1 MPARIALALGS
12 GGARGYAH
20 IGVIN
25 ELRERGHQ
33 IVSVAGSSMG
43 AIVGGAFAAGQLDG
57 FTDWVL
63 GLSQGAVLRQV
74 DPTLTRAGVIRA
86 ERVLARM
93 AEFVGDRRIED
104 LPIRFT
110 AVAVD
115 LLAGREVWLDEGPL
129 DRAIRASIGI
139 PGVITPAAVN
149 GRLLVDGGVLNP
161 VPVAAIAACHADLVV
176 AVSLQGSRSR
186 HAAAT
191 PTRESADRR
200 PATEWWDHF
209 RANAEEVLSSETIAA
224 FAQRLRSRR
233 PGATPSP
240 QVGDADSEPLPSIGI
255 LEVLSLSLDASQS
268 ALTRYSLVAHA
279 PDVLITVPKDAC
291 RTADFHKA
299 AELIDLGRDLA
310 RQALDQAHLENA

>member
-1 MPARIALALGS
+1 MTEMPARIALALGS

-63 GLSQGAVLRQV
+63 GLSQSAVLRQV

-115 LLAGREVWLDEGPL
+115 LLAGREV
-129 DRAIRASIGI
+129 
-139 PGVITPAAVN
+139 
-149 GRLLVDGGVLNP
+149 
-161 VPVAAIAACHADLVV
+161 
-176 AVSLQGSRSR
+176 
-186 HAAAT
+186 
-191 PTRESADRR
+191 
-200 PATEWWDHF
+200 
-209 RANAEEVLSSETIAA
+209 
-224 FAQRLRSRR
+224 
-233 PGATPSP
+233 
-240 QVGDADSEPLPSIGI
+240 
-255 LEVLSLSLDASQS
+255 
-268 ALTRYSLVAHA
+268 
-279 PDVLITVPKDAC
+279 
-291 RTADFHKA
+291 
-299 AELIDLGRDLA
+299 
-310 RQALDQAHLENA
+310 

>member
-1 MPARIALALGS
+1 MAARIALALGS

-20 IGVIN
+20 IGVVRAL
-25 ELRERGHQ
+25 EERGHE

-43 AIVGGAFAAGQLDG
+43 AVVGGVYAAGELDG
-57 FTDWVL
+57 YTEWVL
-63 GLSQGAVLRQV
+63 GLSQGRVLRQL
-74 DPTLTRAGVIRA
+74 DLARTTAGVIRA
-86 ERVLARM
+86 ERVLGRM

-139 PGVITPAAVN
+139 PGIITPAAVN

-161 VPVAAIAACHADLVV
+161 VPVAATAASHADLVV
-176 AVSLQGSRSR
+176 AVSLQGRRSR
-186 HAAAT
+186 HAGVT
-191 PTRESADRR
+191 PTRESAERR
-200 PATEWWDHF
+200 PALEWWDRF
-209 RANAEEVLSSETIAA
+209 RANAADVLSSDTVAA
-224 FAQRLRSRR
+224 LAERLPRVRTGTSADAQ
-233 PGATPSP
+233 AEEIDTE
-240 QVGDADSEPLPSIGI
+240 ALPSIGM
-255 LEVLSLSLDASQS
+255 LEVLGLALDASQG
-268 ALTRYSLVAHA
+268 ALTRYALAAHT

-291 RTADFHKA
+291 GPRDFHKA

-310 RQALDQAHLENA
+310 GRALEQVDLDDG